1 MTRAEPRFFFFLRG
15 SAPARNEM
23 AAPSGGW
30 TFSPDLSPE
39 QLDNIRGLIAA
50 NGLADGASPAP
61 AAAAPAAALEADDE
75 KRAAEEA
82 FAKLLAENPG
92 AKEVA
97 PGVYAVQ
104 GGS

>member
-1 MTRAEPRFFFFLRG
+1 
-15 SAPARNEM
+15 M

-50 NGLADGASPAP
+50 NGLADGAAPAP